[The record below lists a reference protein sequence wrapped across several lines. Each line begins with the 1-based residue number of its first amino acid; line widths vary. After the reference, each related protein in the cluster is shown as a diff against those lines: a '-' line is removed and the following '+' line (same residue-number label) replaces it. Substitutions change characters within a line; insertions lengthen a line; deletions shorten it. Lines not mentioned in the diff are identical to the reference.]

1 MIINAIVA
9 YYEAVNCTISTV
21 TLRSVGSREMACRLT
36 DKEMIVLSCAQ
47 ANKRLMSVCKLHG
60 RHRGDAA
67 RHISKAAW
75 QGEMTDVLSPI
86 VDGGTGTSADDTR
99 NI

>member
-21 TLRSVGSREMACRLT
+21 TLRSVGSREMACRLA

-47 ANKRLMSVCKLHG
+47 ANKRLRSVCKESSPSMHTETHG
-60 RHRGDAA
+60 FC
-67 RHISKAAW
+67 
-75 QGEMTDVLSPI
+75 
-86 VDGGTGTSADDTR
+86 SACGIMMPGASAGR
-99 NI
+99 

>member
-21 TLRSVGSREMACRLT
+21 TLRSVGSREMACRLA

-47 ANKRLMSVCKLHG
+47 ANKRLMSVCKESSLSMHTDPRLLLSV
-60 RHRGDAA
+60 RHHDAWC
-67 RHISKAAW
+67 ISRPLR
-75 QGEMTDVLSPI
+75 LSP
-86 VDGGTGTSADDTR
+86 
-99 NI
+99 